1 MSLAAAKN
9 NAEQREASMTSA
21 DWLRIIKAVI
31 QNIDKA
37 IAQYSSWRPTANRLE
52 TAKPLITML
61 SYIAHVVRSKLESD
75 GPQPVVQSEPK
86 ISLEVLLGWLHLKAR
101 LEGVDI
107 EKMKQLLFEF
117 AEVEHQLIRFK
128 QMVDKAESIG
138 VAELNEQEQ
147 IDKNVI
153 LKILLK
159 IQQEAVATKTA
170 LFPLVVDG
178 LLPT

>member
-1 MSLAAAKN
+1 M
-9 NAEQREASMTSA
+9 Q
-21 DWLRIIKAVI
+21 VI
-31 QNIDKA
+31 
-37 IAQYSSWRPTANRLE
+37 
-52 TAKPLITML
+52 
-61 SYIAHVVRSKLESD
+61 RSKLASD
-75 GPQPVVQSEPK
+75 GPQPVVQPEPK

-138 VAELNEQEQ
+138 VAELNENEQ
-147 IDKNVI
+147 IDKNVM

-170 LFPLVVDG
+170 LFSLVADG